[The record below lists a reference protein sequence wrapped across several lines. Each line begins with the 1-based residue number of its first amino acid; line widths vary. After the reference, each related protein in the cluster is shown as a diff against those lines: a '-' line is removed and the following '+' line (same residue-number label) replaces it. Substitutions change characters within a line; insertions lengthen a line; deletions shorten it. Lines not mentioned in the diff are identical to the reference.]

1 VNQNALKSK
10 ILGYDKLVQ
19 KLQSELEKNVN
30 MNEMEIININ
40 SKTTSEQQHIE
51 MLKKK
56 YQSTKEK
63 LALQEKYNR
72 Q

>member
-1 VNQNALKSK
+1 MNQNTLKSK

-40 SKTTSEQQHIE
+40 SKTTSEQQQIE

-63 LALQEKYNR
+63 LALQ
-72 Q
+72 